1 MAENYRTL
9 GGIIC
14 NQINTMIQLYGI
26 FEHAFSTYCYISIFG
41 LKRKSHIEMQSFS
54 LF

>member
-26 FEHAFSTYCYISIFG
+26 FEHAFSTILYCYISIFG
-41 LKRKSHIEMQSFS
+41 LKSKLHIEM
-54 LF
+54 